1 MGLEVELA
9 VAVQHD
15 GCSALLWSAQEWGGE
30 EGDDAD
36 VLNCECLTHEY
47 KSFPF
52 LYLHVEGS
60 LFQIVAK
67 SLPS

>member
-1 MGLEVELA
+1 MM
-9 VAVQHD
+9 D
-15 GCSALLWSAQEWGGE
+15 DALLFSVLLCTGAKGEEE

-52 LYLHVEGS
+52 LFLRVEP
-60 LFQIVAK
+60 
-67 SLPS
+67 LPNRGRISTKLG